1 MGDRNVG
8 DQNMGDRNVGDRNV
22 GDQNV
27 GEIEAGTAGRPLTA
41 DLLVSTGSWGE
52 AATRSVFFGIC
63 LYVLFFICLF
73 FIALVFV

>member
-8 DQNMGDRNVGDRNV
+8 DQNMGDRNV

-41 DLLVSTGSWGE
+41 DLLVSTGSCGGGC
-52 AATRSVFFGIC
+52 ATRSVFVFFGIC
-63 LYVLFFICLF
+63 LYILFFICLF

>member
-8 DQNMGDRNVGDRNV
+8 DQNMGDQNV

-41 DLLVSTGSWGE
+41 DLLVSTGSCGE

>member
-1 MGDRNVG
+1 M
-8 DQNMGDRNVGDRNV
+8 GDRNV

-41 DLLVSTGSWGE
+41 DLLVSTGSCGRLLL
-52 AATRSVFFGIC
+52 ARSLSFFGIC

>member
-1 MGDRNVG
+1 MGDRNVE
-8 DQNMGDRNVGDRNV
+8 DQNMGDQNV

-41 DLLVSTGSWGE
+41 DLLVSTGSCGE
-52 AATRSVFFGIC
+52 AATRSVFVFFGIC
-63 LYVLFFICLF
+63 LYILFFICLF